1 MSVAS
6 KNQTAFPLLLVSF
19 YFLPSAPFAT
29 VIFRL
34 AFIQIYAIKGG
45 IRSKVLF
52 FGYIT
57 LFLPN
62 LTEVSFNQMDVV
74 IGSMNVREVLDVF

>member
-29 VIFRL
+29 VIFGL

-45 IRSKVLF
+45 NSVKSPVFRLYHPFSSK
-52 FGYIT
+52 
-57 LFLPN
+57 
-62 LTEVSFNQMDVV
+62 SNQGF
-74 IGSMNVREVLDVF
+74 I

>member
-29 VIFRL
+29 VIFGL
-34 AFIQIYAIKGG
+34 AFIQIYAIRGEFGQKSRFSV
-45 IRSKVLF
+45 ISPF
-52 FGYIT
+52 FFQI
-57 LFLPN
+57 
-62 LTEVSFNQMDVV
+62 
-74 IGSMNVREVLDVF
+74 

>member
-1 MSVAS
+1 MSAAS

-29 VIFRL
+29 VIFGL

-57 LFLPN
+57 LLF
-62 LTEVSFNQMDVV
+62 FQ
-74 IGSMNVREVLDVF
+74 I